1 MTSQMVQRRLDKLR
15 AERPESAPLA
25 ALLGAVIR
33 EGTNPAWAEAAR
45 NAAFPAQRDPGSP
58 LLLGV
63 TVPLPAGLAD
73 RWLREL
79 LVLASGMGPATAS
92 LGAAARSQG
101 LDAPA
106 LLAAAIDG
114 DEERSAALAGAAD
127 AADPETLAVV
137 AAYAAWPLLRA
148 LRRQWGGMASPAWG
162 EGFCPVC
169 GDWPAIAE
177 HRGLERARRLRCAR
191 CGGDWPFPVFVCA
204 FCGEKDHAK
213 LVGLVPEGRG
223 EASRADGCETCRG
236 YLKALATLRGWET
249 DEVALADAGSTEL
262 DWAATEAGFGRP
274 TAPAA
279 ALAVRLV
286 PA

>member
-1 MTSQMVQRRLDKLR
+1 MTSQTVQRRLDKLH
-15 AERPESAPLA
+15 AERPETAPLA

-33 EGTNPAWAEAAR
+33 EGTNPAWAESAR
-45 NAAFPAQRDPGSP
+45 GASFPAQRDPASP
-58 LLLGV
+58 LLTGV
-63 TVPLPAGLAD
+63 TVPIPSGLAD
-73 RWLREL
+73 RWLRVLLEL
-79 LVLASGMGPATAS
+79 AAGAGPAAAS
-92 LGAAARSQG
+92 LMTAARSVA

-114 DEERSAALAGAAD
+114 DEERLATLAEAVD
-127 AADPETLAVV
+127 ADPELLAVV

-169 GDWPAIAE
+169 GDWPALAE

-191 CGGDWPFPVFVCA
+191 CGGDWAFPAFVCA

-213 LVGLVPEGRG
+213 FVGLVPEGGG

-236 YLKALATLRGWET
+236 YLKALATLRAWEAE
-249 DEVALADAGSTEL
+249 EVVLADAGSTEL

-274 TAPAA
+274 TTPTAP
-279 ALAVRLV
+279 LTLRLG